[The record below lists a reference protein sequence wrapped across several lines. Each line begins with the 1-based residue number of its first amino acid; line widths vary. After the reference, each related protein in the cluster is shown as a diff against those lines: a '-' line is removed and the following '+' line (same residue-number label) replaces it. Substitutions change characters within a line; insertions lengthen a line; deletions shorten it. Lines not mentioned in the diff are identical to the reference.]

1 MDPIITEDAII
12 DKINKLKKNLVIYK
26 KIYNKARID
35 AEEAM
40 QNSLIA
46 LEQDYCYQISIKK
59 QIKLYKNAK
68 KIVDDTFNLEDN
80 MLAIK
85 NRDLERSKLEGLV
98 IRYNKILEET
108 THQDAEKLSVLEMDA
123 KEIILNQESEL
134 IATLMELNGDKSDKL
149 LEEANLLL
157 GKN

>member
-1 MDPIITEDAII
+1 MDPSSEEAII

-40 QNSLIA
+40 QNSIIA

-80 MLAIK
+80 IIAIK
-85 NRDLERSKLEGLV
+85 NRDLEKSKLEGLV
-98 IRYNKILEET
+98 IRYNKILEEK
-108 THQDAEKLSVLEMDA
+108 THQDAEKLAILEMDA
-123 KEIILNQESEL
+123 KELILNQESEL
-134 IATLMELNGDKSDKL
+134 IATLMDLNGEKSDGL

-157 GKN
+157 EKN

>member
-12 DKINKLKKNLVIYK
+12 DKINKLKKNLIIYK

-68 KIVDDTFNLEDN
+68 KIVDETFNLEDN
-80 MLAIK
+80 MIAVK

-134 IATLMELNGDKSDKL
+134 IATLIELNGDKSDKL

>member
-1 MDPIITEDAII
+1 MDPIITEDVII
-12 DKINKLKKNLVIYK
+12 DKINKLKKNLVKYK

-40 QNSLIA
+40 QNSIIA

-59 QIKLYKNAK
+59 QIKLYKKAK

-98 IRYNKILEET
+98 VRYNKILEET

-134 IATLMELNGDKSDKL
+134 IATLMELNEDKSDRL

>member
-1 MDPIITEDAII
+1 MDPIITEDVII
-12 DKINKLKKNLVIYK
+12 DKINKLKKNLVKYK

-40 QNSLIA
+40 QNSIIA

-59 QIKLYKNAK
+59 QIKLYKKAK

-98 IRYNKILEET
+98 VRYNKILEET

-123 KEIILNQESEL
+123 KEIIINQESEL
-134 IATLMELNGDKSDKL
+134 IATLMELNEDKSDRL

>member
-1 MDPIITEDAII
+1 MDPNSEEAII
-12 DKINKLKKNLVIYK
+12 DKINKLKKNIVIYK

-40 QNSLIA
+40 QKSLIA

-68 KIVDDTFNLEDN
+68 KVVDETFNLEDN
-80 MLAIK
+80 MLAVK
-85 NRDLERSKLEGLV
+85 NRDLERYKLEGLV
-98 IRYNKILEET
+98 QRYNKILEEQ
-108 THQDAEKLSVLEMDA
+108 THQNAERLSILEIDA
-123 KEIILNQESEL
+123 KEIMLNQESEL
-134 IATLMELNGDKSDKL
+134 IAVLMELNGDKSDKL
-149 LEEANLLL
+149 LDEANLLL

>member
-1 MDPIITEDAII
+1 MDPSSEEAII
-12 DKINKLKKNLVIYK
+12 DKITKLKKNLVIYK

-46 LEQDYCYQISIKK
+46 LEQDYCYQISLKK

-68 KIVDDTFNLEDN
+68 KLVDETFNLEDN
-80 MLAIK
+80 ILAVK
-85 NRDLERSKLEGLV
+85 NRDLEKSKLDGLV
-98 IRYNKILEET
+98 KRYNKILEDN
-108 THQDAEKLSVLEMDA
+108 THEKAEKLSIIEMDA

-134 IATLMELNGDKSDKL
+134 IGALMELNGDKSDKL

>member
-1 MDPIITEDAII
+1 MDPSSEEAII

-80 MLAIK
+80 IIAIK
-85 NRDLERSKLEGLV
+85 NRDLEKSKLEGLV
-98 IRYNKILEET
+98 IRYNKILEEK
-108 THQDAEKLSVLEMDA
+108 THENAEKLSVIEMDA
-123 KEIILNQESEL
+123 KEIILNIESEL
-134 IATLMELNGDKSDKL
+134 IGSLMELNGDKSDKL

>member
-1 MDPIITEDAII
+1 MDPSSEEAII

-80 MLAIK
+80 IIAIK
-85 NRDLERSKLEGLV
+85 NRDLEKSKLEGLV
-98 IRYNKILEET
+98 IRYNKILEEK
-108 THQDAEKLSVLEMDA
+108 THENAEKLSVIEMDA
-123 KEIILNQESEL
+123 KEIILNIESEL
-134 IATLMELNGDKSDKL
+134 IGALMDLNGDKSDKL

-157 GKN
+157 EKN

>member
-1 MDPIITEDAII
+1 MDPSSEEAII

-85 NRDLERSKLEGLV
+85 NRDLEKSKLEGLV
-98 IRYNKILEET
+98 IRYNKILEEK
-108 THQDAEKLSVLEMDA
+108 THQDAEKLAILEMDA
-123 KEIILNQESEL
+123 KELILNQESEL
-134 IATLMELNGDKSDKL
+134 IATLMDLNGEKSDGL
-149 LEEANLLL
+149 LEEANILL

>member
-1 MDPIITEDAII
+1 MDPSSEEAII

-80 MLAIK
+80 MLATK

-98 IRYNKILEET
+98 IRYNKILEEK
-108 THQDAEKLSVLEMDA
+108 THQDAEKLAILEMDA
-123 KEIILNQESEL
+123 KELILNQESEL
-134 IATLMELNGDKSDKL
+134 IATLMDLNGEKSDGL
-149 LEEANLLL
+149 LEEANILL